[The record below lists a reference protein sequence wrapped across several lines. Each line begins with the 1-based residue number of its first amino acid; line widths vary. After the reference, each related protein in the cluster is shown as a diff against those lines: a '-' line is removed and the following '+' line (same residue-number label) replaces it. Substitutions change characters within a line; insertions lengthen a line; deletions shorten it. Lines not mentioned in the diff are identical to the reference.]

1 MEEEEVKAARK
12 NISLQ
17 ILQDEVEEE
26 ESSEPDE
33 TTKDL
38 LQEFEDFQYPS
49 ENEYSFDFSKK
60 ENKTQMTTPKV
71 PLSFS
76 SKESGMM
83 SINQF
88 FTPYTKNEDSSGKLE
103 DLELE
108 NNLLKIEVKELKEK
122 FSHLEYLVYN
132 RLASQPGGGGD
143 INTLNSSFWP
153 STLYD
158 RLQTK
163 VKELE
168 SEVKKMKE
176 EIEIIDSNHC
186 QLGEHVD
193 LIQLEIDKINE
204 DFGAEDEYYNDK

>member
-1 MEEEEVKAARK
+1 MEVEGVQEVIDVEVEEIKPVRK

-17 ILQDEVEEE
+17 ILQDEVEKEE

-33 TTKDL
+33 TTKEL
-38 LQEFEDFQYPS
+38 LQEFDDF
-49 ENEYSFDFSKK
+49 EYSSKK
-60 ENKTQMTTPKV
+60 DNKTHVSRPMDSKMMT
-71 PLSFS
+71 L
-76 SKESGMM
+76 EH
-83 SINQF
+83 F
-88 FTPYTKNEDSSGKLE
+88 FTPYTVSSSKKEDSSGKIE
-103 DLELE
+103 ELELE

-122 FSHLEYLVYN
+122 FSQLEYLVYN

-143 INTLNSSFWP
+143 MNMFNSSFMP

-168 SEVKKMKE
+168 YEIKKMKE

-204 DFGAEDEYYNDK
+204 DFGAEDEYYNEK

>member
-1 MEEEEVKAARK
+1 MEVEEVVEVEVEEVKPVRK

-17 ILQDEVEEE
+17 ILQDEVEKEE

-33 TTKDL
+33 TTKEL
-38 LQEFEDFQYPS
+38 LQEFDDFEYP
-49 ENEYSFDFSKK
+49 SFDFSKK
-60 ENKTQMTTPKV
+60 EDKKQMTI
-71 PLSFS
+71 S
-76 SKESGMM
+76 
-83 SINQF
+83 QF
-88 FTPYTKNEDSSGKLE
+88 FTPYTVSSSKKEDSSGKIE
-103 DLELE
+103 ELELE
-108 NNLLKIEVKELKEK
+108 NHLLKIEVKELKDK
-122 FSHLEYLVYN
+122 FSQLEYLVYN

-143 INTLNSSFWP
+143 MNMLNSSFMP

-168 SEVKKMKE
+168 YEIKKIKE

-204 DFGAEDEYYNDK
+204 DFGAEDEYE

>member
-1 MEEEEVKAARK
+1 MEVEEVVEVEVEEVKPVRK
-12 NISLQ
+12 NISLE
-17 ILQDEVEEE
+17 ILQNEVEKE

-60 ENKTQMTTPKV
+60 ENRTQLTIDKY
-71 PLSFS
+71 
-76 SKESGMM
+76 
-83 SINQF
+83 
-88 FTPYTKNEDSSGKLE
+88 FTPYTVSSSKKEDSSGKIE
-103 DLELE
+103 ELELE
-108 NNLLKIEVKELKEK
+108 NHVLKIEMKELKDK
-122 FSHLEYLVYN
+122 FSQLEYLVYN
-132 RLASQPGGGGD
+132 RLSSLPGGGD
-143 INTLNSSFWP
+143 MNMFNSSFMP

-168 SEVKKMKE
+168 YEIKKMKE

-204 DFGAEDEYYNDK
+204 DFGAEDEYE